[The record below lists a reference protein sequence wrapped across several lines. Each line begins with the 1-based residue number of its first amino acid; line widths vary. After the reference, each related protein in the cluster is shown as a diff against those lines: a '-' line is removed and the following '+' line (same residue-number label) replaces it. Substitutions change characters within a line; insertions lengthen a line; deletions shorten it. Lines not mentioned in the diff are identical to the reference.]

1 MGSDWH
7 TPATQI
13 AKETHG
19 LAPEQMSP
27 GIPRGTHVPLTT
39 SQKLRGLSQV
49 APPELQAW
57 PSGTKAMQVR
67 GAESGTQAS
76 PGKQSPI
83 DWHVC
88 PAANRGR
95 HVAGAVD
102 RSQ

>member
-1 MGSDWH
+1 MQVPDRQRPVVPASETQESPSMGSDWH

-83 DWHVC
+83 D
-88 PAANRGR
+88 
-95 HVAGAVD
+95 
-102 RSQ
+102 